1 MTRRTSSG
9 LSWDISRGLSWGIS
23 WFLGLAS
30 FLALLGAS
38 LYLFYFRGY
47 VSILSGDS
55 SSFLIELAR
64 TQARNHT
71 DADVLVLGNSTA
83 AEGFLVNYFNS
94 HAPGHTA
101 LNLGVPSGNVF
112 LFDRMTAM
120 AVREGVRPKSIV
132 LMLMPD
138 IFSRREGFNFL
149 RNDLTLLKT
158 VLSAQDVAT
167 LGIYAQDLREYAD
180 LAVPIALRP
189 VLFRAELK
197 DFLAHPGERLE
208 NSEKVRGYLAGFHK
222 DTPMPESDH
231 PFAVCEAGP
240 LDQLDATVERLR
252 REKNPALPD
261 VERVLAGYN
270 AMKYQPSAVDSFRVE
285 RIHRLLERLRGT
297 GAQVYIAEAPF
308 YDPNFTQYP
317 AAYRDAFKDAL
328 KGVAQSV
335 PGVTLLPTF
344 EGDCTM
350 MMDTLHLNRKGG
362 ELFTEYLRTRVL

>member
-1 MTRRTSSG
+1 MTR
-9 LSWDISRGLSWGIS
+9 GIS
-23 WFLGLAS
+23 WGVSWCLGFAS

-64 TQARNHT
+64 TQAGNHR

-83 AEGFLVNYFNS
+83 AEGFLVNYFNA

-101 LNLGVPSGNVF
+101 LNLGVPSGNVI

-120 AVREGVRPKSIV
+120 AVQEGIRPRSIV

-138 IFSRREGFNFL
+138 IFSGREGFNFL

-158 VLSAQDVAT
+158 VLSAQDLAT
-167 LGIYAQDLREYAD
+167 LGVYAQGPREYAD
-180 LAVPIALRP
+180 LAVPVMLRP

-197 DFLAHPGERLE
+197 DFFAHPSERLE
-208 NSEKVRGYLAGFHK
+208 NAERIRGYLQGFHK
-222 DTPMPESDH
+222 GTPMPESDH
-231 PFAVCEAGP
+231 PFAVCDAGP

-252 REKNPALPD
+252 REKNSTLPD
-261 VERVLAGYN
+261 VERVRLGYN
-270 AMKYQPSAVDSFRVE
+270 AMKNQPLAIDPFRVE
-285 RIHRLLERLRGT
+285 RIHRLLERLRDT
-297 GAQVYIAEAPF
+297 GARVFIAEAPF
-308 YDPNFTQYP
+308 FDPDFTQYSQP
-317 AAYRDAFKDAL
+317 YRRAFHGEL
-328 KGVAQSV
+328 QGVTQTV
-335 PGVTLLPTF
+335 PGVTLLPAF
-344 EGDCTM
+344 ESDCTM

-362 ELFTEYLRTRVL
+362 ELFTEHLRNRVL